1 MNKTL
6 ASKKN
11 NLLLNDQKELQVSY
25 PRIIPPKETPNAS
38 TGASG

>member
-6 ASKKN
+6 ARKKN
-11 NLLLNDQKELQVSY
+11 NLNDQKELQVSY